1 MHKIKYTFLFFT
13 MVIGFQIYGWT
24 QSFNDSLVIEYRK
37 LSVSS
42 ETDALKRIY
51 TDSLRTQI
59 QLFLNQENSFDQH
72 LNNIPYLG
80 DIFSPDGAFRM
91 ITWNLTLSDGTYD
104 YFCFVQK
111 KPGESHRAKW
121 YELSDHHKD
130 ISRPEYRN
138 LKMDN
143 WYGAL
148 YYSII
153 PFKKDKKEMY
163 VLLGWEGHNKF
174 SNKKVMECL
183 YFNNKGEPTF
193 GKAVFESDRMN
204 KRRVIF
210 EYSKEAYFMLRYNQ
224 KLKQII
230 YNRLEPSKPELEGVY
245 SFYQPTLQYDGFQY
259 KKGKWIRV
267 VDISPRNEKDG
278 KVYHN
283 PKDLKPPKR

>member
-1 MHKIKYTFLFFT
+1 MQKIKHTFLFFT
-13 MVIGFQIYGWT
+13 MVIGIQISGWT

-72 LNNIPYLG
+72 LSNIPYLG

-91 ITWNLTLSDGTYD
+91 ITWNLTLNDGTYD

-111 KPGESHRAKW
+111 KPGEDHKAKW

-210 EYSKEAYFMLRYNQ
+210 EYSKEAYFMLRYNE

-259 KKGKWIRV
+259 KKGKWVRI

>member
-1 MHKIKYTFLFFT
+1 MLKIKHTFLYLIIFLGTHFPG
-13 MVIGFQIYGWT
+13 VSQEY
-24 QSFNDSLVIEYRK
+24 NDSLVIAYRK
-37 LSVSS
+37 LAVSS
-42 ETDALKRIY
+42 ETDRLKHTY
-51 TDSLRTQI
+51 SDSLRKQI
-59 QLFLNQENSFDQH
+59 ALFLDQENSFDQH
-72 LNNIPYLG
+72 LTNIPYLG

-104 YFCFVQK
+104 YFCFIQMK
-111 KPGESHRAKW
+111 SSENGSSKW
-121 YELSDHHKD
+121 FELSDHHKD
-130 ISRPEYRN
+130 ISRPEYRS
-138 LKMDN
+138 LKKDN

-153 PFKKDKKEMY
+153 PFKKDKKTMY

-183 YFNNKGEPTF
+183 YFNNKGEPMF
-193 GKAVFESDRMN
+193 GKAVFESSRMN

-210 EYSKEAYFMLRYNQ
+210 EYSKEAYFMLRYNE

-259 KKGKWIRV
+259 KKGNWARV
-267 VDISPRNEKDG
+267 EDISPRNEKDG